1 MYIMPFIC
9 IKQAMWCLQDVEA
22 ETLVVDTATTT
33 LEGAEMDSEM
43 DLEVA
48 IAILATLTANTVL
61 VFTMCCLYEQFI

>member
-1 MYIMPFIC
+1 MPFIC

-48 IAILATLTANTVL
+48 IAILATRTANTVL
-61 VFTMCCLYEQFI
+61 VFTMCCLYELFI